1 MKIVSFALTD
11 FISTIFGRIQWNE
24 IYDMI
29 CVSRSILL
37 YLFVMPA
44 CSTFTSFFDIN
55 GKSTQNTTLL
65 IYSNH
70 YNTKTL
76 ETFMIAISIVDHAL

>member
-1 MKIVSFALTD
+1 MCVTVYTPLSFRDASV
-11 FISTIFGRIQWNE
+11 FN
-24 IYDMI
+24 
-29 CVSRSILL
+29 
-37 YLFVMPA
+37 
-44 CSTFTSFFDIN
+44 FTSFFDIN

>member
-1 MKIVSFALTD
+1 MKIVSYALTD

-29 CVSRSILL
+29 CVSRYTPLSVRDASVFNFYKL
-37 YLFVMPA
+37 
-44 CSTFTSFFDIN
+44 FDIN
-55 GKSTQNTTLL
+55 GKSTQNTSLL